1 MPMTVPNK
9 PEFLP
14 DEKRELYPEPGETTA
29 SSLELSTNQP
39 VLRIGQDQKAPRRSS
54 LDEEINMLRV
64 VIRRV
69 FNMTDQ
75 VDDVQDAV
83 KTLGALG
90 MAATRLARLLE
101 AQKNLGQGD
110 ETTEVLSEVLTGL
123 LKEWG
128 RI

>member
-1 MPMTVPNK
+1 MTVPNK
-9 PEFLP
+9 PEFLL

>member
-1 MPMTVPNK
+1 MTVPNK
-9 PEFLP
+9 PEFLL
-14 DEKRELYPEPGETTA
+14 DEKCELYPEPGETTA